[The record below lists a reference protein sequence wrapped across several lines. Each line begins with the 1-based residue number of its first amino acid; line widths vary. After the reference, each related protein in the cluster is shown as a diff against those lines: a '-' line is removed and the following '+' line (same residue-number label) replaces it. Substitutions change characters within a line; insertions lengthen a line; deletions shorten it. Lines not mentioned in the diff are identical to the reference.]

1 MTKYRLWIFTLL
13 STFLFFIYTANAQGD
28 TQPDNT
34 GLLYKI
40 TGNGL
45 EKPSYLF
52 GTIHLVCPK
61 DLLPLNKLKSLISE
75 TDEVLLEL
83 DLDDPK
89 ELLQAAKDTT
99 LPAGKT
105 LDNFLTPTEYA
116 KVNDLFI
123 ALTGNSVDSFKTLKP
138 FFLSVYLLSSPVVSG
153 CQQPKAYDMLISE
166 VAKKM
171 GKPIKGLETAE
182 QQFALINNIPF
193 SEQAMGLYKMA
204 LNPKKPIS
212 EFNKLVETYKLQDSE
227 KLFKLIED
235 QLVEG
240 EDRRFLTSFLETRNK
255 NWIPKIEEA
264 IKTKSLVIAVGGG
277 HLGGQTGVVN
287 LLRAR
292 GYRLTAMKL

>member
-28 TQPDNT
+28 TQFDNT

-89 ELLQAAKDTT
+89 ELLQAAKYTT

-105 LDNFLTPTEYA
+105 LSDLLTPGEYA
-116 KVNDLFI
+116 KVDELFI
-123 ALTGNSVDSFKTLKP
+123 NLTGNSVDSFKTLKP
-138 FFLSVYLLSSPVVSG
+138 FFLNVFLLSSPKVSG
-153 CQQPKAYDMLISE
+153 CQQPDTYDMLISR
-166 VAKKM
+166 VATAM
-171 GKPIKGLETAE
+171 GKPVEGLETVE
-182 QQFALINNIPF
+182 QQFALINSMSF
-193 SEQAMGLYKMA
+193 SVQASALYSIA
-204 LNPKKPIS
+204 LNPEKLIS

-227 KLFKLIED
+227 KLFELIEYQFGAQRELQVD
-235 QLVEG
+235 
-240 EDRRFLTSFLETRNK
+240 FFETRNK
-255 NWIPKIEEA
+255 RWIPKIEEA

-292 GYRLTAMKL
+292 GYKLTAIKL